1 MPKQPRSSATRKPR
15 PKIKRRTGVPPVVAR
30 ARVAPLAASAPRTA
44 EQAPAKPRVPGAMDF
59 SYVGKELRR
68 IVVVTSGVIILM
80 VVLSF
85 FFR

>member
-15 PKIKRRTGVPPVVAR
+15 PKIKRRTGVPPVAAR
-30 ARVAPLAASAPRTA
+30 ARVAPLAASVPRTA
-44 EQAPAKPRVPGAMDF
+44 EQAPAKPRVPGVVDF
-59 SYVGKELRR
+59 SYVGHELRR
-68 IVVVTSGVIILM
+68 IIVVTSGVIALM